1 MGDYLQ
7 IIDMNGEN
15 LKSRIEHCLRS
26 TIYSADKKKS
36 SVRLLNT
43 LGYES
48 QRKLDI
54 PENVDDF
61 VNALPAANQGTNLEI
76 SLRSEVKFIHSLFQ
90 VTNSEINL
98 HSSNNTL
105 FDSIEDNNFLF
116 FTVELRKSSYSR
128 SQYAAFTREINKRF
142 LAPVVIFFFTENNLL
157 TIAFVA
163 RRRNLKDDNRD
174 VLEKVS
180 LIKDISL
187 TNPHRAHIDIL
198 YEISLTTCIEW
209 MSQNGYQQNFD
220 GLLKAW
226 LIKLDIKEL
235 NKMFY
240 KDLFNWYSLAIK
252 KSNFPL
258 NADPEK
264 QVIRLITRILFI
276 WFLKEK
282 KLVNEKLFNETE
294 ISSLLKKL
302 DPNGFSYYQF
312 VLKRLFFE
320 ILNTEVEKR
329 ASEYGNR
336 RNPAIERRVNTP
348 SRAQKLF
355 ENTPFINGGLF
366 DFDPRL
372 EDNELNFPN
381 QLFFGKSD
389 SLFQILERYKFT
401 IEENTPVEQEIALDP
416 ELLGQV
422 FENLLATYNP
432 ETQETARNETGSF
445 YTPREVVN
453 YIVEE
458 ALVARLAGI
467 MGANDELKKRIHK
480 LIACDDTSKNFAD
493 WLSEDTKRELVKAI
507 CKLRI
512 LDPAVG
518 SGAFPMSALLKLN
531 AALRQLDPRCKE
543 LSKICDT
550 FNQFPNDYGRKLYL
564 IENCIYGV
572 DIQPIACHIAKLRF
586 FISLLI
592 DQQQNKNVENFGIR
606 PLPNLETRFVAA
618 DTLQELTRHEQP
630 EMFNVE
636 TDLLIEELQTCRNH
650 YFSASSSDDKRFCLE
665 HDSDIRRKLKIA
677 LKKNGVSNETA
688 EKLFSWI
695 PYDQNAKSD
704 WFDAEFMLGVN
715 DGFDIVIGNPPYIQL
730 QKNRGKLGK
739 KYSTANFT
747 TLAKTGDIYQLFY
760 EKGMQLL
767 KEKGWLCYI
776 TSNKWLRAKYG
787 EKTRKFLANYNPK
800 KLLDFRG
807 NQIFES
813 ATVDTNVLLV
823 QKSKYARRTFAVRF
837 DEKFNTKEETI
848 PEYAQSSQI
857 CLNDLSSHP
866 WIILRRDEMVLK
878 RKIEKIGT
886 PLKDWDINIY
896 RGITTGLNKAFIID
910 NDTKNALVSEDSK
923 SVDLLRP
930 LLRGRDIGRY
940 QSNWKRMW
948 IIDTHNGF
956 GNTARIDVDLYPAI
970 KQLS

>member
-1 MGDYLQ
+1 
-7 IIDMNGEN
+7 MNGDN
-15 LKSRIEHCLRS
+15 LKSRIEHCLHS

-43 LGYES
+43 LGYKS

-61 VNALPAANQGTNLEI
+61 VNALPAAKQGTNLEM
-76 SLRSEVKFIHSLFQ
+76 SFRSEVNFIHSLFQ

-98 HSSNNTL
+98 
-105 FDSIEDNNFLF
+105 FDSINNLYEVNNNNSILF
-116 FTVELRKSSYSR
+116 FTVELNNSSYSR
-128 SQYAAFTREINKRF
+128 SQYAQFTREINKR
-142 LAPVVIFFFTENNLL
+142 LLVPAVMFFYTENDLL
-157 TIAFVA
+157 TIAFVE
-163 RRRNLKDDNRD
+163 RRRNLIDDSRD

-187 TNPHRAHIDIL
+187 QDPHRAHIDIL
-198 YEISLTTCIEW
+198 YEISLTMCKEW
-209 MSQNGYQQNFD
+209 MSQNGCQQNFD
-220 GLLKAW
+220 GLIKAW

-235 NKMFY
+235 NKKFY
-240 KDLFNWYSLAIK
+240 KNLFDWYCVAIES
-252 KSNFPL
+252 SNFPQ
-258 NADPEK
+258 NTNPEE

-282 KLVNEKLFNETE
+282 KLVNKKLFNETE
-294 ISSLLKKL
+294 ISKLLDNT
-302 DPNGFSYYQF
+302 DPNNFSYYQL

-329 ASEYGNR
+329 VSEFGNR
-336 RNPAIERRVNTP
+336 HNPAIKRRVNTP
-348 SRAQKLF
+348 SRAQNLF
-355 ENTPFINGGLF
+355 EKTPFINGGLF
-366 DFDPRL
+366 DFDPQL

-381 QLFFGKSD
+381 QLFFGNSD
-389 SLFQILERYKFT
+389 SLFQILESYKFT
-401 IEENTPVEQEIALDP
+401 IEENTAVEQEIALDP

-432 ETQETARNETGSF
+432 ETQETARNATGSY

-458 ALVARLAGI
+458 ALVARLAGV
-467 MGANDELKKRIHK
+467 MGANDQLKKRIHK

-493 WLSEDTKRELVKAI
+493 RLSEDTKRELVKAI

-592 DQQQNKNVENFGIR
+592 DQQQNKDVENFGIR

-630 EMFNVE
+630 KIFNVE
-636 TDLLIEELQTCRNH
+636 TDLLIEELQTCRNR
-650 YFSASSSDDKRFCLE
+650 YFSASSPDDKKFCLE

-730 QKNRGKLGK
+730 QRNQGKLGK

-747 TLAKTGDIYQLFY
+747 TFARTGDIYQLFY

-866 WIILRRDEMVLK
+866 WIILPRDEMKLK
-878 RKIEKIGT
+878 RRIEKMGT

-896 RGITTGLNKAFIID
+896 RGVTTGLTKAFFID
-910 NDTKNALVSEDSK
+910 NDTKEALVSEDSK
-923 SVDLLRP
+923 SEELLRP

-940 QSNWKRMW
+940 QSNWMGMW
-948 IIDTHNGF
+948 IIDAHNGY
-956 GNTARIDVDLYPAI
+956 GNTAPVDIDLYPAI
-970 KQLS
+970 KQHLDSFSKT